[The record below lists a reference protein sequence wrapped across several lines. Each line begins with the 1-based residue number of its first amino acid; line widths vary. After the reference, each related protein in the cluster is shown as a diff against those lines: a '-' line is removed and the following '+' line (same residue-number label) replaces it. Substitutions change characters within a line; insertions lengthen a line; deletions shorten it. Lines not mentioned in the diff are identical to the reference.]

1 MLKDKIE
8 EIELEKQAYYL
19 LYLESKNCEEKA
31 RYKGVLQG
39 FDVALS
45 ILNETNFRECGICPI
60 CREYITN
67 VAGTTVDS
75 GNFTYHASCYEKED

>member
-19 LYLESKNCEEKA
+19 LYLGSKSCEEKA

-45 ILNETNFRECGICPI
+45 ILKDSIIIEDDICSL
-60 CREYITN
+60 YN
-67 VAGTTVDS
+67 A
-75 GNFTYHASCYEKED
+75 